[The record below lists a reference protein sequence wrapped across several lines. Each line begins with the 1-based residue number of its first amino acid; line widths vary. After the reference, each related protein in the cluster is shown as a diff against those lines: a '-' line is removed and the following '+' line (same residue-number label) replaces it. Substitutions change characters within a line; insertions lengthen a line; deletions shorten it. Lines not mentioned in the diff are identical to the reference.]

1 MVLSIV
7 ERVKH
12 ASRWDEGK
20 EPIVFL
26 RKKRNMATEG
36 QKRGRR
42 EDYQQVS
49 KENMDKYLKEI

>member
-12 ASRWDEGK
+12 AYRWDEGK

-26 RKKRNMATEG
+26 RKKREMATEG
-36 QKRGRR
+36 QKQGRR
-42 EDYQQVS
+42 EDRQQVS
-49 KENMDKYLKEI
+49 KEHMEKYLKEI